1 MAAGR
6 SRSPSE
12 TRVPSPAVSGPLGS
26 GGAAVPVA
34 PLAPARPW
42 APPGRL
48 RARPRCSA
56 HRERDR
62 VAARPV
68 GCRVRVR
75 LRAILRRACASAPG
89 GGLRRAGC
97 RCGRT
102 DGHGDGPGRA
112 LRRGRDRG
120 TGRCGPFDGGGRQPA
135 SGEELEDLKRLLRRL
150 RVERGFSV
158 GGLARRAR
166 LGRTTTSQALNGA
179 TVPSEATLVSL
190 AHALRAPADP
200 LLRLRALARPGGNA
214 PAVLDATRPGVRE
227 PAVRP
232 LPAVPLTPAAPWAPS
247 VLAPVRRCSSST
259 ARTPLNTASGI
270 FDASA

>member
-1 MAAGR
+1 METDQAVLSGEAGTA
-6 SRSPSE
+6 E
-12 TRVPSPAVSGPLGS
+12 PAG
-26 GGAAVPVA
+26 VA
-34 PLAPARPW
+34 P
-42 APPGRL
+42 
-48 RARPRCSA
+48 S
-56 HRERDR
+56 
-62 VAARPV
+62 
-68 GCRVRVR
+68 
-75 LRAILRRACASAPG
+75 
-89 GGLRRAGC
+89 
-97 RCGRT
+97 T
-102 DGHGDGPGRA
+102 
-112 LRRGRDRG
+112 
-120 TGRCGPFDGGGRQPA
+120 GGGRQPA